1 MLLQVLCIQY
11 HQGDLSAT
19 PDKHEAFAVY
29 LFNKAISS
37 PSLTEPERFYQNPVS
52 YIFRQ
57 LVLRHGNAEP
67 DYNPLKSAQH
77 KQRKSQ
83 LEQLYRDRVNL

>member
-1 MLLQVLCIQY
+1 MLLQAWCAQH
-11 HQGDLSAT
+11 HQGDLSGT

-37 PSLTEPERFYQNPVS
+37 PSLTEPGRFYQNPVS

-57 LVLRHGNAEP
+57 LVLRHGNVEP
-67 DYNPLKSAQH
+67 DYDPLKSKQH
-77 KQRKSQ
+77 KQRQSQ
-83 LEQLYRDRVNL
+83 LEQLYRDRVNP